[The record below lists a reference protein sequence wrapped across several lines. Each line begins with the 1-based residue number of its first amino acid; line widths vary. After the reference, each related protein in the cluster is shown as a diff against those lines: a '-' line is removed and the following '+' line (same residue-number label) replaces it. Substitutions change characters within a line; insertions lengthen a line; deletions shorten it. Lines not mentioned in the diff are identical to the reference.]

1 MNEYELKV
9 YGEVVEWKRKLT
21 RRSGM
26 MNRISKKAQGKINEI
41 IPEKVHEV
49 MTESIKGMV
58 KTTLFGSQLTTNKNQ
73 AAGLTLEERDE
84 LMRKKTAVFQKT
96 ALVEGAGTGAGGI
109 LLGLADF
116 PLLLSIKMKFLFEA
130 AAIYGFNT
138 KEFEER
144 LFILHIFQLAFSSD
158 EIRRE
163 TLSEIE
169 NWDERKQTLVEM
181 DWRKFQ
187 QEYRDYIDLVKMFQL
202 VPGIGAFV
210 GAYAN
215 NNLLKQLGETAMNAY
230 RLRILKRPL
239 NIINVQGFLHYY
251 SWCILIAAVPSVFAA
266 INIESSL
273 MSNFGW

>member
-9 YGEVVEWKRKLT
+9 FGEVEEWKRKIT

-26 MNRISKKAQGKINEI
+26 MNRLSKKAQGKVNEL

-58 KTTLFGSQLTTNKNQ
+58 KTTLFGSQVTTNKNQ
-73 AAGLTLEERDE
+73 ARGLNLIERDE
-84 LMRKKTAVFQKT
+84 LMRQKTAAYQKT

-130 AAIYGFNT
+130 ATVYGFNT
-138 KEFEER
+138 KEYEER
-144 LFILHIFQLAFSSD
+144 LFILHVFQLAFSSD
-158 EIRRE
+158 EIRKE
-163 TLSEIE
+163 TLNVIE
-169 NWDERKQTLVEM
+169 QWDERKQELVEM

-187 QEYRDYIDLVKMFQL
+187 QEYRDYIDFVKMMQL

-230 RLRILKRPL
+230 RMRLLKKSPEL
-239 NIINVQGFLHYY
+239 
-251 SWCILIAAVPSVFAA
+251 
-266 INIESSL
+266 
-273 MSNFGW
+273 

>member
-1 MNEYELKV
+1 M
-9 YGEVVEWKRKLT
+9 
-21 RRSGM
+21 
-26 MNRISKKAQGKINEI
+26 
-41 IPEKVHEV
+41 
-49 MTESIKGMV
+49 
-58 KTTLFGSQLTTNKNQ
+58 
-73 AAGLTLEERDE
+73 
-84 LMRKKTAVFQKT
+84 
-96 ALVEGAGTGAGGI
+96 VEGAGTGAGGI

-158 EIRRE
+158 DIRRG
-163 TLSEIE
+163 TLAEIE
-169 NWDERKQTLVEM
+169 NWDARKQELVEM

-215 NNLLKQLGETAMNAY
+215 NNLLKHLGETAMNAY
-230 RLRILKRPL
+230 RLRIITKAPEL
-239 NIINVQGFLHYY
+239 
-251 SWCILIAAVPSVFAA
+251 
-266 INIESSL
+266 
-273 MSNFGW
+273 